1 MASSLQPKDPEPH
14 LSAGPL
20 LEKQNKYAE
29 AEQEYRQALAK
40 DPNSPEALIGI
51 ANIYMR
57 GTRFIE
63 AAETLR
69 KLVAQRPDYGPGH
82 IQLARVLAAEKKFE
96 EAIPEFQAGL
106 KLNPADK
113 DAQRDLAEVYASAG
127 KFVDAQLL
135 YEALLG
141 ASPNDAALHHS
152 LGRAYMRAVS
162 VRVNEV
168 VAVAGFVVPGTRV
181 DVLLTGSPGGTADNQ
196 TTTVLENIA
205 VLAAGQKLER
215 NAAGEPQSVPVIT
228 LLVSPE
234 DAQKLTLAS
243 QEGRIQLSLR
253 NPLDTNQQ
261 KLPSVRNAVLYGA
274 SAPLPATVNARPK
287 LARVSKPAPASAPPS
302 PYTIEVIRGQE
313 KKEIKFDQ

>member
-1 MASSLQPKDPEPH
+1 MNRTR
-14 LSAGPL
+14 L
-20 LEKQNKYAE
+20 LFIGLL
-29 AEQEYRQALAK
+29 ALALGGLLSSFVYK
-40 DPNSPEALIGI
+40 TLQARTGQPQAPGVDVVVAANNLTVGARIEDRDLRLVRFPAESLPEGVFHSKTRVVGRGVVLPISKGEFILPSKVAGENAGSGMPALI
-51 ANIYMR
+51 
-57 GTRFIE
+57 
-63 AAETLR
+63 
-69 KLVAQRPDYGPGH
+69 PPG
-82 IQLARVLAAEKKFE
+82 
-96 EAIPEFQAGL
+96 
-106 KLNPADK
+106 
-113 DAQRDLAEVYASAG
+113 
-127 KFVDAQLL
+127 
-135 YEALLG
+135 
-141 ASPNDAALHHS
+141 
-152 LGRAYMRAVS
+152 MRAVS

-253 NPLDTNQQ
+253 NPLDTNQK

-274 SAPLPATVNARPK
+274 AAPLPATVNARPK